1 MNNLN
6 MTEGRPLPVIFRF
19 MGPLLL
25 GTICQQL
32 YTVADSAVVG
42 RFVGATALGSVGMV
56 SGVCNLLLALCV
68 GLSGGA
74 NIYASQCFGAGRA
87 ETLRAVVRNSIF
99 VTVIVGAAMSLIG
112 ICLTKPVLHAMGT
125 PAMNM
130 RYAQVYMRIVCGGM
144 LVTAFYNTFSQ
155 LLRAVGDSATPLYA
169 VMASSVTNVVLD
181 LLLVAVFHTGVAG
194 AAAATVASQILS
206 VAWLYVRG
214 LRRHES
220 LMPLRA
226 GGADPDVSSSKMP
239 KVPGSHK
246 NSINKIHRGF
256 TICLSEPDTTSPKIH
271 RPDNRRI
278 IKMICLLG
286 IPLAIQNAMGSITG
300 VIIQR
305 AVNSFGSE
313 MMSAYTV
320 AGRVNELFLL
330 PLSSLGVAIAN
341 FAGQNTGAGRFD
353 RIAEG
358 VRKCFLVEMLYS
370 FVCLMV
376 ILLFGRNLAGIFVKD
391 TDVIQTAVPGLI
403 VYGLCIFISSLV
415 FLYKATLNGA
425 GDAVFTMWNG
435 LAEVAGSILFLML
448 FLHVFHLG
456 ENSIWFSHI
465 PTVIVAALMAYLRYR
480 SGGWKKGLEA

>member
-6 MTEGRPLPVIFRF
+6 MTEGSPLPVIFRF
-19 MGPLLL
+19 MVPLLL
-25 GTICQQL
+25 GTVCQQL

-68 GLSGGA
+68 GLSGGV
-74 NIYASQCFGAGRA
+74 NIYASQCFGAGKA
-87 ETLRAVVRNSIF
+87 DTLRAVVRNSIY
-99 VTVIVGAAMSLIG
+99 VTIIVGAAMSLIG
-112 ICLTKPVLHAMGT
+112 ICLTEPVLHAMGT
-125 PAMNM
+125 PAVNM
-130 RYAQVYMRIVCGGM
+130 RYARVYMRIVCGGM

-169 VMASSVTNVVLD
+169 VMASSVVNVALD
-181 LLLVAVFHTGVAG
+181 LLLVAVFHAGVAG

-206 VAWLYVRG
+206 VVWLYVRG

-220 LMPLRA
+220 LMPSRSKVSKVSGHHQLRPN
-226 GGADPDVSSSKMP
+226 DW
-239 KVPGSHK
+239 
-246 NSINKIHRGF
+246 
-256 TICLSEPDTTSPKIH
+256 
-271 RPDNRRI
+271 RI
-278 IKMICLLG
+278 VKMICLLG

-358 VRKCFLVEMLYS
+358 VRKCFFVEMLYS
-370 FVCLMV
+370 TVCLAM
-376 ILLFGRNLAGIFVKD
+376 ILIFGRNLAGIFVKD
-391 TDVIQTAVPGLI
+391 ADVIQTAIPGLI
-403 VYGLCIFISSLV
+403 IYGLCIYISSLV

-435 LAEVAGSILFLML
+435 LVEVAGSILFLLL
-448 FLHVFHLG
+448 FLHVFHMG

-480 SGGWKKGLEA
+480 SGGWKKELEA

>member
-19 MGPLLL
+19 MVPLLL
-25 GTICQQL
+25 GTVCQQL

-68 GLSGGA
+68 GLSGGV

-87 ETLRAVVRNSIF
+87 DTLRAVVRNSIY
-99 VTVIVGAAMSLIG
+99 VTIIVGAAMSLIG
-112 ICLTKPVLHAMGT
+112 ICLTEPVLHAMGT
-125 PAMNM
+125 PAVNM
-130 RYAQVYMRIVCGGM
+130 RYARVYMRIVCGGM

-169 VMASSVTNVVLD
+169 VMASSVVNVALD
-181 LLLVAVFHTGVAG
+181 LLLVALFHAGVAG

-206 VAWLYVRG
+206 VIWLYVRG

-220 LMPLRA
+220 LMPSRSK
-226 GGADPDVSSSKMP
+226 VSSKVSK
-239 KVPGSHK
+239 VSGHHQLQS
-246 NSINKIHRGF
+246 N
-256 TICLSEPDTTSPKIH
+256 DW
-271 RPDNRRI
+271 RI
-278 IKMICLLG
+278 VKMICLLG

-330 PLSSLGVAIAN
+330 PLSSLGVAIAS
-341 FAGQNTGAGRFD
+341 FAV
-353 RIAEG
+353 RIR
-358 VRKCFLVEMLYS
+358 VRVASTASQKVSANAFSWKC
-370 FVCLMV
+370 C
-376 ILLFGRNLAGIFVKD
+376 
-391 TDVIQTAVPGLI
+391 IQPSV
-403 VYGLCIFISSLV
+403 S
-415 FLYKATLNGA
+415 
-425 GDAVFTMWNG
+425 
-435 LAEVAGSILFLML
+435 
-448 FLHVFHLG
+448 
-456 ENSIWFSHI
+456 
-465 PTVIVAALMAYLRYR
+465 R
-480 SGGWKKGLEA
+480 